1 MINLIFAVIGIVIAF
16 YLGVWYAESKY
27 ERILW
32 ETKVSL
38 KKEKRESDAAW
49 EKHCKE
55 LREHYEK
62 ALTEKRSNEEGE
74 GEE

>member
-1 MINLIFAVIGIVIAF
+1 MIGLVFAGVGILIAF
-16 YLGVWYAESKY
+16 YLGVWYTESKY

-32 ETKVSL
+32 ETIVSL
-38 KKEKRESDAAW
+38 TKEKRESDAAW

-55 LREHYEK
+55 LRGHYEK
-62 ALTEKRSNEEGE
+62 ALTEKHSNEEGE